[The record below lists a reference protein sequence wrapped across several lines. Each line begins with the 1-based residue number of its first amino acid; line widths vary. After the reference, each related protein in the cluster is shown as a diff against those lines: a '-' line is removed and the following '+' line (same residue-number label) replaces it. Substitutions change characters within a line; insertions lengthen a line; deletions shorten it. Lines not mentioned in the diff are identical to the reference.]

1 MVNENLKGILTDFQ
15 EFIISNK
22 LTQEKNV
29 PFFALIYTH
38 MTNAPKS
45 PLDIITQKGNN
56 H

>member
-1 MVNENLKGILTDFQ
+1 MVNGDLKGMLTDFQ